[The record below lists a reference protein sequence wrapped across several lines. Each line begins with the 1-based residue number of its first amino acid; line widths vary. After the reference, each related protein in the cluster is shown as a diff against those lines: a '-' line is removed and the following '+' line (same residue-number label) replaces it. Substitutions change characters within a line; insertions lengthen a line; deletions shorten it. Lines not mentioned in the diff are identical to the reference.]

1 MQSES
6 TKRAE
11 QGVTVEYTSKPVS
24 GWGGIVAFARFLQGL
39 GIREVLGRALPD
51 GRTSNNQVGVTD
63 MILQFMVTVLIG
75 GKRFEHVERVRGDEV
90 VRVALGA
97 KRFGSP
103 SSLTRYLGNFLPGHT
118 EHLQEKLMDVVFGL
132 LGSSSDVLDLDST
145 VFIRYGKQ
153 EGSLRGYNPEK
164 KKLVSHHPLLA
175 MLAKSKVIAHAWLRA
190 GSASTHRGAQEFLRE
205 LVSRLPEGFHIEA
218 LRADS
223 GFYSRAFLSL
233 LEELGIPYVLA
244 TKMVKGFQAWCASR
258 TGWRRV
264 SANIEVTEAPYES
277 PKQRGVFR
285 RMVIIRKA
293 IRRENDGMLFEII
306 DYDYQ
311 AFVTSLTTD
320 AGEVWRF
327 YMKRGDCENR
337 IKELK
342 YDFGADAFCLR
353 SFTGTEA
360 AFRLVVFAFN
370 LIAIFKTTILRDSKT
385 TLGTIRHKLFVI
397 GASVGSSGRK
407 TILRLGL
414 RGRWRDEFEKLL
426 GRLSSWTSS
435 TAAQLVRRLENQGPE
450 RASPWKLRVNPMLFL
465 IPN

>member
-1 MQSES
+1 MRSES

-11 QGVTVEYTSKPVS
+11 QGVRVEYTSKPVS
-24 GWGGIVAFARFLQGL
+24 GWGGIVAFARFIQSSGV
-39 GIREVLGRALPD
+39 REVLSRALPD

-90 VRVALGA
+90 VRVAVGA
-97 KRFGSP
+97 KRLGSA
-103 SSLTRYLGNFLPGHT
+103 SSLTRYLGNFLPGQT
-118 EHLQEKLMDVVFGL
+118 EHLQQKLMDLVFGL
-132 LGSSSDVLDLDST
+132 MGSSSDVVDLDST

-153 EGSLRGYNPEK
+153 QGSLRGYNPEK
-164 KKLVSHHPLLA
+164 KRLVSHHPLLA

-205 LVSRLPEGFHIEA
+205 LVSQLPEGFRIEA

-244 TKMVKGFQAWCASR
+244 TKMVKGFQVWCASR
-258 TGWRRV
+258 TGWRRI
-264 SANIEVTEAPYES
+264 SSNIEVTEAQYES
-277 PKQRGVFR
+277 ARQRGVFR

-293 IRRENDGMLFEII
+293 IRREKDGMLFEIV
-306 DYDYQ
+306 DYHYQ

-320 AGEVWRF
+320 AAEVWRF
-327 YMKRGDCENR
+327 YLKRGDCENR

-342 YDFGADAFCLR
+342 YDFGADAFCLQ

-360 AFRLVVFAFN
+360 AFRLVVFTFN

-397 GASVGSSGRK
+397 GASVGSSGRQ
-407 TILRLGL
+407 TVLRLGL
-414 RGRWRDEFEKLL
+414 TGRWRDEFQKLL
-426 GRLSSWTSS
+426 DRLSSWTSS
-435 TAAQLVRRLENQGPE
+435 TAAQLVQQLENRGPE
-450 RASPWKLRVNPMLFL
+450 CASPWKLRVNPLLLLF
-465 IPN
+465 PN